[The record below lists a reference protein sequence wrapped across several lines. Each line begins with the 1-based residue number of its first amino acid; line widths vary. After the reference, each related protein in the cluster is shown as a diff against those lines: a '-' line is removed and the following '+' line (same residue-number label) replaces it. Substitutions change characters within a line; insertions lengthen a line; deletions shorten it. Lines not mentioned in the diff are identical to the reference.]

1 MRDEELRGDQV
12 YQPDDSEVQDDE
24 GVLDP
29 EDTLVDRGVDSPLD
43 EGYSPP
49 ERSLGAE
56 RYGVTAAEQRAG
68 ESLDQ
73 RLAEEEPDIA
83 EIWGDGIGDSDDD
96 GEPVDPEAGEYR
108 SGRLLSHDAGVPLAP
123 GDDADLWAE
132 DVGIDGGAA
141 SAEEAAM
148 HVVDDPEAAYDDDLD
163 ADPQPRGYRD
173 RRR

>member
-1 MRDEELRGDQV
+1 MSDDELRGDQV
-12 YQPDDSEVQDDE
+12 YQPDGSEVQDDE

-29 EDTLVDRGVDSPLD
+29 EDTLDDRGVDSALD

-49 ERSLGAE
+49 ERPLASD

-68 ESLDQ
+68 ETLDQ
-73 RLAEEEPDIA
+73 YLAAEEPDIPQ
-83 EIWGDGIGDSDDD
+83 IWGDGIGDLDED
-96 GEPVDPEAGEYR
+96 GEPVDPEAGVQR
-108 SGRLLSHDAGVPLAP
+108 SGRLVSHDAGLPLEA

-148 HVVDDPEAAYDDDLD
+148 HVTDDPQASYDEDDDE
-163 ADPQPRGYRD
+163 
-173 RRR
+173 